1 MDLGRTATSPPPLA
15 AEFDANAQKAGVIVK
30 ILNGENI
37 GFIETVNLDPATTHV
52 RSLANPATGV
62 NASTPHAIYPRTI
75 GGRRQPSRAA
85 ERAS

>member
-1 MDLGRTATSPPPLA
+1 
-15 AEFDANAQKAGVIVK
+15 
-30 ILNGENI
+30 
-37 GFIETVNLDPATTHV
+37 
-52 RSLANPATGV
+52 LANPATGV